1 MRETETLNV
10 HRRVLCS
17 TYRGC
22 RFRHVPSTENTYSLS
37 VKSEMAT
44 FVVIIRSVCCLYVRF
59 AHSPCHAV
67 ELFLEIE

>member
-22 RFRHVPSTENTYSLS
+22 RFRHVSSTENTYSPS

-44 FVVIIRSVCCLYVRF
+44 FVVIIRSVCCLYVGL
-59 AHSPCHAV
+59 AHSPCHV
-67 ELFLEIE
+67 LELLVEIE